1 MDEQLKK
8 YDPND
13 PGNWRDGEPCNRQWD
28 TYDGYTKLCRE
39 INMVPMP
46 YKLWEQVNDWHVAHG
61 NYEER

>member
-1 MDEQLKK
+1 MDEQLNVSDAIGRHKH
-8 YDPND
+8 
-13 PGNWRDGEPCNRQWD
+13 EWD

-46 YKLWEQVNDWHVAHG
+46 YKLWEQVHDWHVAHG

>member
-13 PGNWRDGEPCNRQWD
+13 TGNWH

-39 INMVPMP
+39 INMVPLP
-46 YKLWEQVNDWHVAHG
+46 YKLWEQVNDWHLAHG
-61 NYEER
+61 NYKLEQ